1 MNLLIVFHAIAGAFG
16 FMTFMWIAIELLI
29 LSRINKQ
36 SIDRIQILSVLG
48 LVALLGSWIMGGYY
62 YVTVYGPNVKPLVKE
77 EAEWVHSIG
86 MEVKEHLFLF
96 LPFLAFLEVFLI
108 KNYSNR
114 IEEVRRTLLIIAVT
128 IVLFGFMM
136 EFVGAL
142 ISNAAR
148 AALEAKV

>member
-1 MNLLIVFHAIAGAFG
+1 
-16 FMTFMWIAIELLI
+16 
-29 LSRINKQ
+29 
-36 SIDRIQILSVLG
+36 
-48 LVALLGSWIMGGYY
+48 
-62 YVTVYGPNVKPLVKE
+62 
-77 EAEWVHSIG
+77 